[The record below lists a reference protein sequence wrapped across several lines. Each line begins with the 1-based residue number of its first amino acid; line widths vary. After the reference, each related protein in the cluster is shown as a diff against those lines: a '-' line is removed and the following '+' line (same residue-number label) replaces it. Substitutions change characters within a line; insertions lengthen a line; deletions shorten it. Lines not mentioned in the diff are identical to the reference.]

1 MEIKVTFRHLEPEE
15 ELKKYAERELEKLA
29 KYLHKPIEARLV
41 FGKEKKRCMA
51 ELNLLGDSDQFFA
64 KEEADDLYLAF
75 DQALDKLK
83 TQIKRH
89 HDRWKR
95 AKPKRDLGEESM
107 VGESTSEFEIIR
119 TNENLVSKPI
129 TLEEALNYLNDKQRI
144 FVVFR
149 NAGNERVCVL
159 FRREDGNFGLIEP

>member
-1 MEIKVTFRHLEPEE
+1 
-15 ELKKYAERELEKLA
+15 
-29 KYLHKPIEARLV
+29 
-41 FGKEKKRCMA
+41 
-51 ELNLLGDSDQFFA
+51 
-64 KEEADDLYLAF
+64 
-75 DQALDKLK
+75 
-83 TQIKRH
+83 
-89 HDRWKR
+89 
-95 AKPKRDLGEESM
+95 M